1 MVADLH
7 LHTTA
12 SDGNISAER
21 TIDIA
26 YKRGLD
32 YISITDHD
40 SVDSLEEALLYSE
53 NMKIEVIPGIEI
65 NSDFLNTEVHV
76 LGYFIDYKSKELND
90 LLKTIEVSRKE
101 RSEKIL
107 RKINKIL
114 NTNLKMKE
122 LNDLVEGDIIT
133 RAHIAALLNKKE
145 IVKNNDEAF
154 EKYIGSKAPAYVKRD
169 YITPG
174 EAVEVIKRSGG
185 IPVLAHPGR
194 IDYDGFSFQDL
205 LDFNFEGVEVF
216 YPAHSK
222 LEERKFLKESLK
234 RNLLVTGGSDNH
246 GPGKGHKNLIG
257 RIRLPKR
264 FLKGLINR
272 GKS

>member
-12 SDGNISAER
+12 SDGNISAEK

-26 YKRGLD
+26 YKRGFE

-40 SVDSLEEALLYSE
+40 SVDSLEEALSYSRDI
-53 NMKIEVIPGIEI
+53 KIKVIPGIEI
-65 NSDFLNTEVHV
+65 NSDFLDTEVHV
-76 LGYFIDYKSKELND
+76 LGYFIDYKSPELLN
-90 LLKTIEVSRKE
+90 LLKKIKISRKE
-101 RSEKIL
+101 RSKKMLKKLNEIL
-107 RKINKIL
+107 KINL
-114 NTNLKMKE
+114 GMEE
-122 LNDLVEGDIIT
+122 LDELVEGEIIT
-133 RAHIAALLNKKE
+133 RAHIAALLNKKN
-145 IVKNNDEAF
+145 IVKSNDEAF

-169 YITPG
+169 YITPE
-174 EAVEVIKRSGG
+174 EAIKVIKRSGG

-205 LDFNFEGVEVF
+205 LEFNFAGIEVF

-222 LEERKFLKESLK
+222 LEEEKFLKESLE
-234 RNLLVTGGSDNH
+234 RDLLVTGGSDNH

>member
-12 SDGNISAER
+12 SDGNISAET

-40 SVDSLEEALLYSE
+40 SVDSLEEASLVSK
-53 NMKIEVIPGIEI
+53 NMNIEVIPGIEI
-65 NSDFLNTEVHV
+65 NSDFLNTEVHI
-76 LGYFIDYKSKELND
+76 LGYYIDYKSKDLND
-90 LLKTIEVSRKE
+90 LLKKIKASRRE
-101 RSEKIL
+101 RSAKIL
-107 RKINKIL
+107 RKLNNIL

-122 LNDLVEGDIIT
+122 LNDLVEGEIIT

-145 IVKNNDEAF
+145 IVKNNDQAF
-154 EKYIGSKAPAYVKRD
+154 KKYIGSKAPAYVKRD
-169 YITPG
+169 YITPV

-194 IDYDGFSFQDL
+194 IDYEGFSFQDL
-205 LDFNFEGVEVF
+205 LDFNFEGIEVF

-222 LEERKFLKESLK
+222 LEREKFLKESLN

-246 GPGKGHKNLIG
+246 GPGRGHKNLIG
-257 RIRLPKR
+257 KIRLPKR

>member
-12 SDGNISAER
+12 SDGNISAEK

>member
-12 SDGNISAER
+12 SDGNISAET

-40 SVDSLEEALLYSE
+40 SVDSLEEASLVSK
-53 NMKIEVIPGIEI
+53 NMNIEVIPGIEI
-65 NSDFLNTEVHV
+65 NSDFLNTEVHI
-76 LGYFIDYKSKELND
+76 LGYYIDYKSKDLND
-90 LLKTIEVSRKE
+90 LLKKIKASRRE
-101 RSEKIL
+101 RSAKIL
-107 RKINKIL
+107 RRLNNIL

-122 LNDLVEGDIIT
+122 LNDLVEGEIIT

-145 IVKNNDEAF
+145 IVKNNDQAF
-154 EKYIGSKAPAYVKRD
+154 KKYIGSKAPAYVKRD
-169 YITPG
+169 YITPV

-194 IDYDGFSFQDL
+194 IDYEGFSFQDL
-205 LDFNFEGVEVF
+205 LDFNFEGIEVF

-222 LEERKFLKESLK
+222 LEREKFLKESLN

-246 GPGKGHKNLIG
+246 GPGRGHKNLIG
-257 RIRLPKR
+257 KIRLPKR